1 MRPFCLGSGQ
11 AHAPLER
18 RFLWDGGRGG
28 DEDLLR
34 KGVGASGRSRGR
46 GRSRGLPVCGHEGA
60 TERLVALREAEGF
73 FEVRDGEGK
82 VVCAT

>member
-1 MRPFCLGSGQ
+1 MRPGCLRRRQ

-18 RFLWDGGRGG
+18 RFLSNGGWRG

-34 KGVGASGRSRGR
+34 KGVGCSGRGRGR

-60 TERLVALREAEGF
+60 AERLVSLREAEGF
-73 FEVRDGEGK
+73 FEVRHGEGD
-82 VVCAT
+82 VACGT